1 MLELIDVHA
10 YYGESHV
17 LQGINLH
24 VSAGEVVTLLGRNG
38 VGKTTT
44 LRTIIGLTRQG
55 GQVRLGGKELS
66 GLAPWQRARE
76 GLALVPEDRRIIEG
90 LTVEENLR
98 VAMWAATRAGSW
110 DIAKVW
116 KHFPRL
122 KERRQQIATSMSGGE
137 QQMLAIARAAL
148 SNPALL
154 LLDEPSQGLA
164 PAMVGIVNQ
173 IVREL
178 HSDGLSVLL
187 VEQNTSMA
195 LGLSSRVYVLN
206 KGRIVHEGTSS
217 QLAGDAQLVH
227 RLLGVT

>member
-1 MLELIDVHA
+1 MLELVDVHA

-24 VSAGEVVTLLGRNG
+24 VSRGEIVTLLGRNG

-44 LRTIIGLTRQG
+44 LRTIIGLTNQR
-55 GQVRLGGKELS
+55 GQIQLEGKSLS
-66 GLAPWQRARE
+66 GLLTWQRSRQ
-76 GLALVPEDRRIIEG
+76 GVALVPEDRRIIEG

-110 DIAKVW
+110 DIEKVW

-122 KERRQQIATSMSGGE
+122 KERRQQIGTSMSGGE

-148 SNPALL
+148 TNPALL

-164 PAMVGIVNQ
+164 PAMVGTVRQ

-178 HSDGLSVLL
+178 NAEGLSVLL
-187 VEQNTSMA
+187 VEQNISMA
-195 LGLSSRVYVLN
+195 LQLSSRAYVLN
-206 KGRIVHEGTSS
+206 KGRIVHEGASS
-217 QLAGDAQLVH
+217 QLAGDVSMVQ